1 MTGNHFLQTKRGKL
15 FLRSTEAASM
25 TDRQATC
32 TCGKLVV
39 RTRGEPVRVSICHCL
54 ACQKR
59 TGSVFGAQA
68 RFASDAVT
76 IEGQGKEYVRVAESG
91 NAARFRFCN
100 DCGST
105 VFWQAD
111 ALPGFTTI
119 AVGAF
124 ADPDFPQPQVSVYE
138 ENQHAWMCW
147 PDGIEHLF

>member
-1 MTGNHFLQTKRGKL
+1 
-15 FLRSTEAASM
+15 M

-32 TCGKLVV
+32 SCGKLVV
-39 RTRGEPVRVSICHCL
+39 RTRGEPVRVSICHCF

-68 RFASDAVT
+68 RFASGAVT
-76 IEGQGKEYVRVAESG
+76 IEGQGKEYIRVAESG
-91 NAARFRFCN
+91 NAARFRFCA

-111 ALPGFTTI
+111 ALPGFTTV

-124 ADPDFPQPQVSVYE
+124 AEPDFPEPQVSVYE
-138 ENQHAWMCW
+138 ENQHAWTHL
-147 PDGIEHLF
+147 PNGIEHLF